1 MFLCLFLLRYWVIHS
16 ITLPALFLTGWLF
29 VATGLGDVSTVM
41 ANPSVAARGILWLF
55 TAPQLASHRP
65 TSTYGMSSTEAVVYS
80 LILLVTLG
88 VLFSAI
94 VFRDPP
100 RV

>member
-1 MFLCLFLLRYWVIHS
+1 MPS
-16 ITLPALFLTGWLF
+16 ALFRTLASASWPFPYYGSESILGC
-29 VATGLGDVSTVM
+29 VALMELHRSGSST
-41 ANPSVAARGILWLF
+41 ILWMKY
-55 TAPQLASHRP
+55 A
-65 TSTYGMSSTEAVVYS
+65 EAVVYS

-100 RV
+100 RL